1 MGCYSEQ
8 HTWDHQDYQTARH
21 NSSNND
27 KGVTRVTVPKDHK
40 IKQKRMMKVV
50 KGGSGKWSE
59 VHGERKMEMTGSEK
73 PKVWKKESLKK
84 G

>member
-1 MGCYSEQ
+1 M
-8 HTWDHQDYQTARH
+8 
-21 NSSNND
+21 
-27 KGVTRVTVPKDHK
+27 TVPKDHK